1 MSPAHIDDIRRSIF
15 QLYEEIFEAP
25 FLKATGDYYREEAQK
40 LLQEGKEK
48 ETLLISNVRNIN

>member
-1 MSPAHIDDIRRSIF
+1 MSPAHIDTRRSLF

-40 LLQEGKEK
+40 LLQEGNEK
-48 ETLLISNVRNIN
+48 RNLAHLQRTKH